1 MKGNRKMKA
10 ERVLTK
16 NATYQKFEVLKNN
29 RNKRYKYQEFL
40 VEGVRIIN
48 KAIKKGW
55 KINSF
60 LYTDE
65 KELSDWAKGIISSTP
80 TEINYI
86 LTEALMQ
93 ELSGKEDT
101 SELIAI
107 FQMPEDNLEQLKLSR
122 NPVIALFDRPS
133 NKGNL
138 GTIIRSCD
146 ALGVECLLIT
156 GHAVDLYDPD
166 VIVSSMGSFFN
177 LQVVRV
183 PENQKVLDFIKRMK
197 KQYPT
202 FQTIGTTAHKENPI
216 YDLDLSGPVMFMIG
230 NETDGLCN
238 KYKECCDILATIP
251 IVDGSLAT
259 SFNVGCAA
267 TVMFYEASRQR
278 YLYWG
283 NHDKFIDFT

>member
-1 MKGNRKMKA
+1 MRTEK
-10 ERVLTK
+10 VITK

-40 VEGVRIIN
+40 VEGVRNIN
-48 KAIKKGW
+48 EAIRKNWTIK
-55 KINSF
+55 SF
-60 LYTDE
+60 LYSNKNNLSHWAVETLANTSTDVNY
-65 KELSDWAKGIISSTP
+65 ELEEELLK
-80 TEINYI
+80 
-86 LTEALMQ
+86 

-107 FQMPEDNLEQLKLSR
+107 VAMGSDDLENLKLSG

-146 ALGVECLLIT
+146 ALGVECLMIT

-166 VIVSSMGSFFN
+166 VVVSSMGSFFN
-177 LQVVRV
+177 LKVVRV
-183 PENQKVLDFIKRMK
+183 PENQKVLDFISKLK
-197 KQYPT
+197 KSYPT
-202 FQTIGTTAHKENPI
+202 MQTIGTTAHKEHAL
-216 YDLDLSGPVMFMIG
+216 YDLDLTGPIVFMIG
-230 NETDGLCN
+230 NETDGLSN
-238 KYKECCDILATIP
+238 AFQNYCDILATIP
-251 IVDGSLAT
+251 MAETSYAS

-278 YLYWG
+278 HQYYSE
-283 NHDKFIDFT
+283 